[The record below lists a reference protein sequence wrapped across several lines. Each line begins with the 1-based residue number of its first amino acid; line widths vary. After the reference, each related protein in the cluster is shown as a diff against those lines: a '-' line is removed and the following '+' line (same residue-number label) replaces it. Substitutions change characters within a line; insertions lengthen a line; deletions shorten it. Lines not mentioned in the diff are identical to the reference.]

1 MDESR
6 QWTDEEMNTFMM
18 EAMSEAYGH
27 GVIVPFSPQSDDTPD
42 DTPLEGIQT
51 SDGRY
56 LYVCDACSHA
66 VWIPPCKHDPIRK
79 CENCKERS
87 IFTRQQVNEQPT
99 F

>member
-1 MDESR
+1 MDESTR
-6 QWTDEEMNTFMM
+6 QWSDEEMNTFMT
-18 EAMSEAYGH
+18 EAYGH
-27 GVIVPFSPQSDDTPD
+27 KVVSFSPQSD

-56 LYVCDACSHA
+56 LYACDACSYA

-79 CENCKERS
+79 CENCKEKS
-87 IFTRQQVNEQPT
+87 VFTRQQVNEQPL